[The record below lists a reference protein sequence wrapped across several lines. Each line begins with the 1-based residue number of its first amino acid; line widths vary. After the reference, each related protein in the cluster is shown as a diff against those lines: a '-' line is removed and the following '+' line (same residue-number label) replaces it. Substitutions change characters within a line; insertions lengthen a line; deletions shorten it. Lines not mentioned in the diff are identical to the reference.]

1 MTKFGLG
8 MHHHE
13 VSWIKVGFYRQGHS
27 EGSYNKNMTV
37 STISSELLIIFGSK
51 LSLVVHHHKPKAL
64 QKDWI
69 VVIPDLASVKSL
81 LINSLYKN
89 KWLSITVDSEKAS
102 LWISRHHCWFWGV
115 LVDLRH
121 CWFWEGI
128 LVDLHHCWFWEGI
141 LVDLH

>member
-1 MTKFGLG
+1 
-8 MHHHE
+8 
-13 VSWIKVGFYRQGHS
+13 
-27 EGSYNKNMTV
+27 MTV

-102 LWISRHHCWFWGV
+102 LWISIT
-115 LVDLRH
+115 VDSQKYMHNSPPTHLKH
-121 CWFWEGI
+121 LLTLSPSFYS
-128 LVDLHHCWFWEGI
+128 
-141 LVDLH
+141 